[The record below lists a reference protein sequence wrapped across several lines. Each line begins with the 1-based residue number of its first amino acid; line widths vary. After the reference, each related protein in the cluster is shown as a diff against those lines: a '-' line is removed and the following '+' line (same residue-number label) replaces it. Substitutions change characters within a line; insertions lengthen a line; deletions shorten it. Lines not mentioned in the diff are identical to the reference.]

1 MTIGGE
7 GTLNECQT
15 RYTRVENGPTTACM
29 GKTTG
34 TRAPGEWNLPQR
46 SAGVEM
52 TTVWLI
58 STNLNKYKKTRK
70 SICKIG
76 TAKKC
81 LSTNVRYIRKKIT
94 SNGLKTG
101 NILSYLSEDTLLTF
115 FIFIGRKQ
123 DWKLNFSR
131 FCESQ
136 ILSKFFLMG
145 MIIPSSIA
153 ELQNYICNF
162 KSLDRKRNV

>member
-15 RYTRVENGPTTACM
+15 RYTRVENGPTTACT

-58 STNLNKYKKTRK
+58 STNLNKYKKPEKVSAR
-70 SICKIG
+70 SE
-76 TAKKC
+76 
-81 LSTNVRYIRKKIT
+81 LQ
-94 SNGLKTG
+94 KTVCQQMC
-101 NILSYLSEDTLLTF
+101 DTLEKKSLQ
-115 FIFIGRKQ
+115 RV
-123 DWKLNFSR
+123 WKLVTS
-131 FCESQ
+131 
-136 ILSKFFLMG
+136 
-145 MIIPSSIA
+145 
-153 ELQNYICNF
+153 
-162 KSLDRKRNV
+162 

>member
-15 RYTRVENGPTTACM
+15 RYTRVENGPTTAGT
-29 GKTTG
+29 GKDNRNSGARGMKSTPEICRRRDDHYLT
-34 TRAPGEWNLPQR
+34 NQYQPQQ
-46 SAGVEM
+46 
-52 TTVWLI
+52 I
-58 STNLNKYKKTRK
+58 QKTRK

-94 SNGLKTG
+94 SKGLETG
-101 NILSYLSEDTLLTF
+101 NILSYLSEDTLRTF

-123 DWKLNFSR
+123 D
-131 FCESQ
+131 
-136 ILSKFFLMG
+136 
-145 MIIPSSIA
+145 
-153 ELQNYICNF
+153 
-162 KSLDRKRNV
+162 

>member
-1 MTIGGE
+1 MPNAIYPGRKWT
-7 GTLNECQT
+7 N
-15 RYTRVENGPTTACM
+15 YCM
-29 GKTTG
+29 YGKDNRNSGARGMKSTPEICRRRDDHYLT
-34 TRAPGEWNLPQR
+34 NQYQPQQ
-46 SAGVEM
+46 
-52 TTVWLI
+52 I
-58 STNLNKYKKTRK
+58 QKTRK

-76 TAKKC
+76 TAKYC

-94 SNGLKTG
+94 SKGLETG

-115 FIFIGRKQ
+115 YFFFIGRKQ

-153 ELQNYICNF
+153 KLQNYICNF

>member
-15 RYTRVENGPTTACM
+15 RYTRVENGPTTACT

-58 STNLNKYKKTRK
+58 STNLNKYKKPEKVSARSELQK
-70 SICKIG
+70 
-76 TAKKC
+76 
-81 LSTNVRYIRKKIT
+81 NVCQQMCDTLEKKIT
-94 SNGLKTG
+94 SKGLETG
-101 NILSYLSEDTLLTF
+101 NILSYLLEDTLLTF
-115 FIFIGRKQ
+115 YFY
-123 DWKLNFSR
+123 W
-131 FCESQ
+131 
-136 ILSKFFLMG
+136 
-145 MIIPSSIA
+145 
-153 ELQNYICNF
+153 
-162 KSLDRKRNV
+162 